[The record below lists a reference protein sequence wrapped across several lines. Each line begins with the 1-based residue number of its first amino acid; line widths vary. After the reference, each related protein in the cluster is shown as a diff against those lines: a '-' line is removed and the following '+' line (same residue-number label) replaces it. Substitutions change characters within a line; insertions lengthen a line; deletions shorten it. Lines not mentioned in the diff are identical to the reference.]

1 MTGFFARVLRL
12 LLSTALVAG
21 LLATGPNADA
31 SPLRPSPSPK
41 PRPGETAALTCPNAT
56 DRDQDYLCPIG
67 PTYTLPGLTDLN
79 GWTDPG
85 RTIAYG
91 DLDGDGIDEMVA
103 RSGFGVVVYRFDPA
117 LGQWSQ
123 ISTNQVIMSD
133 AQGADDPKYGSTLQL
148 GDVDGLQGAE
158 LVARAPAGMIVAK
171 FTFDKAKNLGTW
183 TVTQTAQLGDGQGFD
198 KPEYYRTIRLVP
210 LGTTSTSPGLKLMA
224 RGPDGLR
231 LYQYA
236 QGAWVAS
243 AVETGFSDANGWNQP
258 QHYSTIIAWDATTL
272 IARASDGLFTATF
285 SPGTGTGAGWGSWTM
300 GKQPNGVWT
309 DAQGWTAPEYYSTIT
324 PLRGH
329 DSQVVLA
336 ARVPGGIG
344 SAALQAG
351 GDWVAN
357 PTATGDDSMWSQP
370 SHYATVQ
377 AGDVNGD
384 QADELLARGPGGM
397 LTYTF
402 DGSTGRFAG
411 PISPNI
417 PALSDAAWSDASRYQ
432 TIATAQLEPGKGR
445 ALLAR
450 GGHGVRTWRFDTT
463 SNTFTRYRPYGSFP
477 ALDETALDQMQRKL
491 QLSIPV
497 RQTFNDPTI
506 DTPADALRGY
516 MQAISGLCP
525 DDNRTGVNPDHYSA
539 CPAPADVDVSTE
551 IWTTVSNQLIFELYS
566 AANVVDHFDE
576 LNAIQIGLFL
586 NETNELPTIKD
597 DLSLQQAA
605 SVVAPPPPT
614 PRPDLLGL
622 FEGITE
628 LLSIGV
634 GLLPEMEPV
643 ALALEVTSAS
653 LSIAAAATPE
663 SDPDR
668 PSSSDEFAATYE
680 AVATKLTTHQQQM
693 QDQIGNHRHYVL
705 ADYGLLV
712 TVGHL
717 VGSLTWTLDEVAGA
731 SAGRQSFTRWVYQR
745 FLPALWD
752 RWEVQNCWSWAA
764 WDATVEVT
772 YYCNLPAQKR
782 ADGTNGT
789 NVEWTA
795 PQCDSVTNSCTGGT
809 FTSYLPRQTPCTAE
823 HGGFANRVYFWDCT
837 FVGPDQDGYAD
848 TVGVLFDPVSTAC
861 TYNSRTGSTWV
872 YGKCNLGVDIAELAS
887 WAFTLRKC
895 TYDVGSFNWGGQCNG
910 QEPPSLVTGSA
921 TLRGQRAG
929 QVTMT
934 LRESVPKG
942 FDLRGARVQ
951 LERVLHEGA
960 VGAELVKHPN
970 GAAMLPAT
978 TTVARGSTSKRAEFT
993 ITVKPPKSTTSK
1005 PAKARGPGSKAAH
1018 IHGDL
1023 RINRGK
1029 LVLRLDTDRTALN
1042 LPQACGADGLVRLG
1056 THIVVTDRKGRSVQ
1070 YLDASSWR
1078 CVDPP
1083 GPRPL
1088 SKLTYPA
1095 GP

>member
-1 MTGFFARVLRL
+1 MEVYPLPISSAISR
-12 LLSTALVAG
+12 
-21 LLATGPNADA
+21 PA
-31 SPLRPSPSPK
+31 S
-41 PRPGETAALTCPNAT
+41 
-56 DRDQDYLCPIG
+56 
-67 PTYTLPGLTDLN
+67 
-79 GWTDPG
+79 
-85 RTIAYG
+85 
-91 DLDGDGIDEMVA
+91 
-103 RSGFGVVVYRFDPA
+103 

-123 ISTNQVIMSD
+123 IRTNQVILSD
-133 AQGADDPKYGSTLQL
+133 AQGWSDPKYGSTLQL

-158 LVARAPAGMIVAK
+158 LVARASAGMVVAK
-171 FTFDKAKNLGTW
+171 FSLDKATNVGTW
-183 TVTQTAQLGDGQGFD
+183 TVTQTAQLGDGEGFGE
-198 KPEYYRTIRLVP
+198 PEYYRTIRLVP

-231 LYQYA
+231 LYQYE
-236 QGAWVAS
+236 QGAWMAS
-243 AVETGFSDANGWNQP
+243 AVEAGFSDANGWNQP
-258 QHYSTIIAWDATTL
+258 QYYSTIIAWDATTL
-272 IARASDGLFTATF
+272 IARAQNGLFTATF
-285 SPGTGTGAGWGSWTM
+285 SPGSGTGAGWGSWTT
-300 GKQPNGVWT
+300 GQQPNGVWT

-344 SAALQAG
+344 SAALRAG

-357 PTATGDDSMWSQP
+357 PTATGDDSVWSQP

-377 AGDVNGD
+377 SGDVNGD
-384 QADELLARGPGGM
+384 RADELLARGPGGM

-411 PISPNI
+411 PISANI
-417 PALSDAAWSDASRYQ
+417 PALSDAAWSDASRYR

-450 GGHGVRTWRFDTT
+450 GGHGIRTWRFDTA
-463 SNTFTRYRPYGSFP
+463 SNAFTRYQPYGSFP
-477 ALDETALDQMQRKL
+477 ALDQTALDDMQRQL
-491 QLSIPV
+491 GLSIPV
-497 RQTFNDPTI
+497 RQTFNDRTI
-506 DTPADALRGY
+506 DNPADTLRGY
-516 MQAISGLCP
+516 LRAISNLCP
-525 DDNRTGVNPDHYSA
+525 AGNRDRVNPDHYSA
-539 CPAPADVDVSTE
+539 CPAPAGTGVSTDV
-551 IWTTVSNQLIFELYS
+551 WTKVSNQLILELYW

-576 LNAIQIGLFL
+576 LNAIQNALFID
-586 NETNELPTIKD
+586 ESMEFPTIGD
-597 DLSLQQAA
+597 DLKLQQAA
-605 SVVAPPPPT
+605 SVVAPPPST

-628 LLSIGV
+628 LLSIGT
-634 GLLPEMEPV
+634 GLIPELEPLT
-643 ALALEVTSAS
+643 LALEVTSAS

-663 SDPDR
+663 SDPDQ
-668 PSSSDEFAATYE
+668 PSSSGDFAATYQAVE
-680 AVATKLTTHQQQM
+680 AKLSTYQQRM
-693 QDQIGNHRHYVL
+693 QDTIGDHRHHVL
-705 ADYGLLV
+705 GDYGLLA

-717 VGSLTWTLDEVAGA
+717 VGSQTWTLDQLASA

-752 RWEVQNCWSWAA
+752 RWEVENCWSWAF

-772 YYCNLPAQKR
+772 YYCTAPAQKSS
-782 ADGTNGT
+782 DGTAGT

-795 PQCDSVTNSCTGGT
+795 SHCDNVTNTCTGGT
-809 FTSYLPRQTPCTAE
+809 FTSYLPRQIPCTAE

-837 FVGPDQDGYAD
+837 FLGPGQDGYGD
-848 TVGVLFDPVSTAC
+848 TVSFLLGPVSSAC
-861 TYNSRTGSTWV
+861 TYDGSGDHAWR
-872 YGKCNLGVDIAELAS
+872 YRDCNLGIALAELES

-895 TYDVGSFNWGGQCNG
+895 TYDVADNPNKGSQCNG
-910 QEPPSLVTGSA
+910 QEPPSLVTGAA

-934 LRESVPKG
+934 LQQAVPKG
-942 FDLRGARVQ
+942 FDLRGARVR
-951 LERVLHEGA
+951 LERLLHQPAAGK
-960 VGAELVKHPN
+960 ELVQHSS
-970 GAAMLPAT
+970 GSAALPAT
-978 TTVARGSTSKRAEFT
+978 TTVARGGTSERAAFT
-993 ITVKPPKSTTSK
+993 ITVRPPKAKASK
-1005 PAKARGPGSKAAH
+1005 PAKAKGPGNKAAR

-1029 LVLRLDTDRTALN
+1029 LVLRLDTDGTALN
-1042 LPQACGADGLVRLG
+1042 LPQACGEDGLVRLG
-1056 THIVVTDRKGRSVQ
+1056 THIVVTDRKGRHVQ
-1070 YLDASSWR
+1070 YLTESSWR